1 LEERM
6 MEPHSVDPPRR
17 IPWWPFAVAVAAGV
31 LVVGVLLGLP
41 AAGVSVPWAA
51 GPTADLCPP
60 DEAQA
65 YVDRSLEVLD
75 LSDHFNRQARST
87 SRIALSF
94 AVGKL
99 QELRA
104 TWSAVESPPCAQDY
118 HLALLAY
125 MDEIIAGYQ
134 TFMAGGAD
142 ADVLAHFGEADAA
155 LASARDHLQRLAERI
170 GQHDP

>member
-1 LEERM
+1 
-6 MEPHSVDPPRR
+6 MEPHSADPHRR
-17 IPWWPFAVAVAAGV
+17 IPWWPFAVVVVAGLLA
-31 LVVGVLLGLP
+31 VGVFLGLP

-51 GPTADLCPP
+51 GPTAEPCPP
-60 DEAQA
+60 GEAQT
-65 YVDRSLEVLD
+65 YLDRSFEVLG
-75 LSDHFNRQARST
+75 LWDHFNGRARST

-99 QELRA
+99 QELRV
-104 TWSAVESPPCAQDY
+104 TWSAVESPPCAEDY
-118 HLALLAY
+118 RLALMAY

-155 LASARDHLQRLAERI
+155 LASARDHLQRLTERI
-170 GQHDP
+170 GQQDP